1 LDAELDMNDQPDWLL
16 YWEFFDQLKPHK
28 SGKKIIC
35 GHTPQRSGDIKD
47 IGFGVCIDT
56 GPAMGGWLTCLDANL
71 GKYR

>member
-1 LDAELDMNDQPDWLL
+1 MNDQPDWLL